1 MRKNVRKKR
10 EKGNVMN
17 DVRREKEKKGK
28 GM

>member
-17 DVRREKEKKGK
+17 DVRREKEKKGT